1 MSNDFL
7 SHQRHCRYR
16 VSINQALELG
26 FQKSKK
32 NRDLEVLVIL
42 KMNETAAMRYLKR
55 KYVVFFMRFSQ

>member
-7 SHQRHCRYR
+7 SHQRHCRYS

-55 KYVVFFMRFSQ
+55 KYVVFLIRFSQ

>member
-7 SHQRHCRYR
+7 SHQRHYRYR

-32 NRDLEVLVIL
+32 NRDLEVLFIL
-42 KMNETAAMRYLKR
+42 KMNETAVMRFLKR
-55 KYVVFFMRFSQ
+55 KYVVFFIRSSQ